1 MTLQEAKNEV
11 ARQNGFDDW
20 FSIDFSKSNLS
31 EEVLR
36 DEVAIVY
43 ARSKWDEAC
52 QAQINSCL
60 ENLRD
65 QDSLSYGDV
74 ASAPKPE
81 FKP

>member
-1 MTLQEAKNEV
+1 MTFKEAMDKAQKELGFKPYIASLQYKEWMAK
-11 ARQNGFDDW
+11 
-20 FSIDFSKSNLS
+20 SS
-31 EEVLR
+31 EL
-36 DEVAIVY
+36 Y

-74 ASAPKPE
+74 ASASKPE